1 MIIVIAIGSI
11 SMGQCLPNL
20 EGIATA
26 GGSADAIFEVIDSV
40 SAYEVYDSTLKG
52 QPSGAFSNILITQ

>member
-1 MIIVIAIGSI
+1 
-11 SMGQCLPNL
+11 MGQCLPNL

-40 SAYEVYDSTLKG
+40 SAYEVYDNTLKRP
-52 QPSGAFSNILITQ
+52 PSGAFPDILITQ

>member
-1 MIIVIAIGSI
+1 
-11 SMGQCLPNL
+11 MGQCLPNL

-40 SAYEVYDSTLKG
+40 SACYEVYDNTHQGTL
-52 QPSGAFSNILITQ
+52 SEACSVILITQ